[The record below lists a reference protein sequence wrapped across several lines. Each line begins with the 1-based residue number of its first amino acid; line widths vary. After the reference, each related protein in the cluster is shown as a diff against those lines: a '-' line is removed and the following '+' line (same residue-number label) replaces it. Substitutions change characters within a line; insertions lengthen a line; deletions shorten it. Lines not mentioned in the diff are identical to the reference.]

1 MRRLSRFSSKPP
13 QSEDLVSP
21 ERETHRVRAV
31 ALMMAPALIVGS
43 ALSTLI
49 GMA

>member
-1 MRRLSRFSSKPP
+1 MRRLSRLSSRIS

-21 ERETHRVRAV
+21 ERETHRIRAV

-43 ALSTLI
+43 ALSALFA
-49 GMA
+49 MA